1 MNFTNKVF
9 QEFGN
14 ILTPDEHKT
23 CVSFL
28 QQRRWSF
35 DNWAKHEEDKG
46 ILCWSMWGL
55 EEESFFN
62 TTVMNRIRA
71 ITGVNYQYDRIYA
84 NGQTFGQDGVFH
96 VDAHDSNQ
104 HTFLYY
110 PAEINPLDVYEFGG
124 ETQFLQDN
132 GDMYHVYPFLNTGV
146 LFDGRIWH
154 RGMGPNKGATQLRIS
169 VAFKLLYPNN

>member
-35 DNWAKHEEDKG
+35 DNWAVHEEDKG

-55 EEESFFN
+55 EDEEFFN
-62 TTVMNRIRA
+62 TTFMHRIRE
-71 ITGVNYQYDRIYA
+71 ITNTNYQYSRIYA
-84 NGQTFGQDGVFH
+84 NGQSFGQDGVFH
-96 VDAHDSNQ
+96 VDSDNPNA

-110 PAEINPLDVYEFGG
+110 PTELDPLEVYEFGG
-124 ETQFLQDN
+124 ETQFIQDT
-132 GDMYHVYPFLNTGV
+132 GEMYHVYPFLNTGV

-154 RGMGPNKGATQLRIS
+154 RGMGPNKWAKQLRIS